1 MGAEP
6 GCAVTIGDMT
16 FDWEPQT
23 PAGVDVALSNR
34 GTDARL
40 DRSERVS
47 AADRKAARRQRR
59 DRS

>member
-1 MGAEP
+1 
-6 GCAVTIGDMT
+6 VTIGEMT

-23 PAGVDVALSNR
+23 PAGQQVALSGR

-40 DRSERVS
+40 ERTERVG

-59 DRS
+59 EHGGDS